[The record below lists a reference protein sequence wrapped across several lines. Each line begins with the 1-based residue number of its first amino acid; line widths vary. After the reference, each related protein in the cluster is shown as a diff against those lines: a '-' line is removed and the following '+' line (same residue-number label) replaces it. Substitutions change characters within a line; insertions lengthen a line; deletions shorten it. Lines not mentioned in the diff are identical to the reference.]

1 MKKTVQDFTKGLK
14 KNPAYLEGH
23 IIFMKEKLHIINM
36 LILPK
41 IT

>member
-14 KNPAYLEGH
+14 KKPAHLKGH
-23 IIFMKEKLHIINM
+23 IIFMKEKLRIINM